1 MLGRLQTF
9 HRASPMPESI
19 NDPKFDCYRGY
30 IELARRNGRDWDFLD
45 SLKRAP
51 EDLDRWFLEQED
63 THFWPRLGVSAEERR
78 TQWQAI
84 VAAKRAAEEMS
95 VAATRPLVIVGVE
108 ESDQHIQVPTVERSA
123 WQRYRAHLCSQGWKA
138 AAIDS
143 IENSALHIL
152 RRMRLN
158 TAERAPVK
166 GLVVGHVQ
174 SGKTANMAGLISMA
188 ADYRWN
194 LFIVLSGTLE
204 NLRIQTRN
212 RLVHDL
218 NHPGNLSW
226 KVVEH
231 PSPTSSPGARAQD
244 MQFHADGRDRHM
256 VVSLKNASRLEALIG
271 WITKHQLGMA
281 QMRIVIIDDEA
292 DQGGINTA
300 KVSKEERSRINR
312 LIVDLVGL
320 PVQSVNYVA
329 YTATPAANFLN
340 EGPGGS
346 LYPEDFIVALQ
357 QSDEHFGPI
366 QIFGQEEA
374 ERTPLGIVQD
384 VSAQDLG
391 VLDALHKGEDS
402 VLPACLGEAL
412 LWFLCCVAA
421 MRQKGV
427 RKPFSMLVHT
437 SAAQRHHAAVEAALR
452 SFLSACCIDLPA
464 FISRCEAVWDARTAD
479 LDPESFRERFPTY
492 GRLADLDDYPRFA
505 DFSQGLIPLV
515 STITAIQLDG
525 DHERTYHDGLH
536 VCVDNC
542 ANNGISDEN
551 EVRRLFY
558 PDPEHS
564 QVPDTATAFV
574 VIGGGTLSRGLTIE
588 NLVST
593 FFLRASAQ
601 ADSLMQMGRWFGYR
615 KGYELL
621 PRIWMPEST
630 REKFEF
636 MTVVEEDL
644 RDDLQ
649 RFMYRGARP
658 SEFGPR
664 VRVHPRASW
673 LRPTAKNRMQS
684 AVTAEYDFSG
694 VNRQTTLF
702 HDGAGAR
709 EIHLDNLARTEAF
722 LAASGTPG
730 KGQGN
735 SLVWR
740 GVGVA
745 EVCAFLREFKFHDAS
760 QFFSEIDPF
769 LEWLHSQAAAAG
781 YSKWNVAVAGSDAAT
796 GRTWQLPGG
805 AVGLISRSRI
815 ATNRSDGAVSIG
827 ALRDPRDL
835 LADAGPAT
843 AEQLKEKL
851 SNSVVDRQ
859 RNERGVG
866 GIPQLLIY
874 LIANNSKSSPS
885 ARATTNGRMRADLGA
900 DADIVGL
907 SLWLPGVSER
917 KTNTNYALRLTV
929 KIPPALLASD
939 DDLEGTGEEDG
950 A

>member
-1 MLGRLQTF
+1 MSDST
-9 HRASPMPESI
+9 
-19 NDPKFDCYRGY
+19 NDPKFDCYRAY
-30 IELARRNGRDWDFLD
+30 IELARRNGKEWDFLEH
-45 SLKRAP
+45 LKRTPA
-51 EDLDRWFLEQED
+51 ELDRWFLDQEE
-63 THFWPRLGVSAEERR
+63 THFWPSLGATSDTRRAQWLVIVSA
-78 TQWQAI
+78 
-84 VAAKRAAEEMS
+84 KKAAEEMS
-95 VAATRPLVIVGVE
+95 VAASRPLVIVGAE
-108 ESDQHIQVPTVERSA
+108 ESEQNIQVPPVEKSA
-123 WQRYRAHLCSQGWKA
+123 WQMYRAHLGLQDWKP

-152 RRMRLN
+152 RRMRLR
-158 TAERAPVK
+158 TADRGAVK

-212 RLVHDL
+212 RLVRDL

-231 PSPTSSPGARAQD
+231 PSPSSPPGARAQE
-244 MQFHADGRDRHM
+244 MQFHAASHDRHL

-271 WITKHQLGMA
+271 WITKHRVGME

-300 KVSKEERSRINR
+300 NVSKEERSRINK
-312 LIVDLVGL
+312 LIVDLVSL

-340 EGPGGS
+340 EGPGDS
-346 LYPEDFIVALQ
+346 LYPEDFIVALP
-357 QSDEHFGPI
+357 QSDEHFGPV
-366 QIFGQEEA
+366 QIFGQPEA
-374 ERTPLGIVQD
+374 GRLPLGIVQD
-384 VSAQDLG
+384 VSMEDLQG
-391 VLDALHKGEDS
+391 LDDLHKGEGTTLPDS
-402 VLPACLGEAL
+402 LGEAV
-412 LWFLCCVAA
+412 LWFMCCVAA
-421 MRQKGV
+421 MRHKGFRRPV
-427 RKPFSMLVHT
+427 SMLVHT
-437 SAAQRHHAAVEAALR
+437 SAAQRHHAAVETALR
-452 SFLSACCIDLPA
+452 AFLLACRADLPS
-464 FISRCEAVWDARTAD
+464 FIAHCQTVWRARTAD
-479 LDPESFRERFPTY
+479 LDPDSFRERFPSY
-492 GRLADLDDYPRFA
+492 GRLAALDAYPSFV
-505 DFSQGLIPLV
+505 DFSGGLAVLV

-564 QVPDTATAFV
+564 QVPDTATAFI

-621 PRIWMPEST
+621 PRIWMPEAT

-636 MTVVEEDL
+636 MTLAEEDL

-664 VRVHPRASW
+664 VRVHPRGSW
-673 LRPTAKNRMQS
+673 LRPTAKGRMQS
-684 AVTAEYDFSG
+684 TVAADYDFSG

-702 HDGAGAR
+702 HDGTGAG
-709 EIHLDNLARTEAF
+709 EIHRRNLSDTEAF
-722 LAASGTPG
+722 LTAAGTPV

-740 GVGVA
+740 NVGVA
-745 EVCAFLREFKFHDAS
+745 AVSAFLGKFRFHGAS
-760 QFFSEIDPF
+760 QFFSEIGPF
-769 LEWLHSQAAAAG
+769 LEWLEGQGAEAG
-781 YSKWNVAVAGSDAAT
+781 YSSWNVVAAGSDPGA
-796 GRTWQLPGG
+796 GRAWQLPGG
-805 AVGLISRSRI
+805 SVGLVSRTRI
-815 ATNRSDGAVSIG
+815 LPGRSDGAVSIG

-835 LADAGPAT
+835 LADAGMGT
-843 AEQLKEKL
+843 AEELKGPL
-851 SNSVVDRQ
+851 NNVDVDRL
-859 RNERGVG
+859 REERGVG

-874 LIANNSKSSPS
+874 LIDRTSTPKGAPRVTKD
-885 ARATTNGRMRADLGA
+885 GRSRWNLGA
-900 DADIVGL
+900 EADIVGL
-907 SLWLPGVSER
+907 SLWLPGVSDR
-917 KTNTNYALRLTV
+917 KTSYAVRLTV
-929 KIPPALLASD
+929 MIPPALLASD
-939 DDLEGTGEEDG
+939 DDLPGTGEEED

>member
-1 MLGRLQTF
+1 M
-9 HRASPMPESI
+9 SNSI
-19 NDPKFDCYRGY
+19 NDPKYDCYRGY
-30 IELARRNGRDWDFLD
+30 IELARRNDKGWDFLEHLNR
-45 SLKRAP
+45 SNA
-51 EDLDRWFLEQED
+51 ELDRWFLDQEE
-63 THFWPRLGVSAEERR
+63 THFWPSLGSSAELRRMQWNAIVSAKK
-78 TQWQAI
+78 I
-84 VAAKRAAEEMS
+84 AEEMS

-108 ESDQHIQVPTVERSA
+108 ETEQNIQVPPVERSA
-123 WQRYRAHLCSQGWKA
+123 WQMYRAHLVRQDWKP

-158 TAERAPVK
+158 TVDAGAVK

-212 RLVHDL
+212 RLVRDL
-218 NHPGNLSW
+218 THPGHLSW
-226 KVVEH
+226 KVIEH
-231 PSPTSSPGARAQD
+231 PSADSPNGARAQD
-244 MQFHADGRDRHM
+244 MQFHAAGHDRHLI
-256 VVSLKNASRLEALIG
+256 VSLKNASRLEALIA
-271 WITKHQLGMA
+271 WITKHRIGME

-300 KVSKEERSRINR
+300 KVTKEERSRINK
-312 LIVDLVGL
+312 LIVRLVGL

-340 EGPGGS
+340 EGPGES
-346 LYPEDFIVALQ
+346 LYPEDFIVALP
-357 QSDEHFGPI
+357 QSDEHFGPV
-366 QIFGQEEA
+366 QIFGQPEA
-374 ERTPLGIVQD
+374 DRLALGIVRNVPPED
-384 VSAQDLG
+384 MD
-391 VLDALHKGEDS
+391 VLDALHKGDGDY
-402 VLPACLGEAL
+402 LPASLGEAV

-421 MRQKGV
+421 MRYRGFRRPV
-427 RKPFSMLVHT
+427 SMLVHT
-437 SAAQRHHAAVEAALR
+437 SAGQRHHAAVETALR
-452 SFLSACCIDLPA
+452 TFLGAASADMPA
-464 FISRCEAVWDARTAD
+464 FVERCRDVWEARAAD
-479 LDPESFRERFPTY
+479 VDVESFGERYPSY
-492 GRLADLDDYPRFA
+492 GRLAELSDYPQFDEFA
-505 DFSQGLIPLV
+505 QGISVLV

-551 EVRRLFY
+551 EIRRLFY
-558 PDPEHS
+558 PDSEHS
-564 QVPDTATAFV
+564 QVPDTATAFI

-630 REKFEF
+630 RRKFEF
-636 MTVVEEDL
+636 MTIAEEDL

-664 VRVHPRASW
+664 VRVHPTASW
-673 LRPTAKNRMQS
+673 LRPTAKNRMQGMV
-684 AVTAEYDFSG
+684 AADYDFSG

-702 HDGAGAR
+702 HDGSDSID
-709 EIHLDNLARTEAF
+709 IHLDNLARTEAF
-722 LAASGTPG
+722 LAASGTPDEG
-730 KGQGN
+730 LNN

-740 GVGVA
+740 DVGVA
-745 EVCAFLREFKFHDAS
+745 EVSAFLGNFRFHGAS
-760 QFFSEIDPF
+760 QFFSEIGPF
-769 LEWLHSQAAAAG
+769 LQWLQAQATEAG
-781 YSKWNVAVAGSDAAT
+781 YNSWNVVVAGSDPGA
-796 GRTWQLPGG
+796 GRAWSLPGG
-805 AVGLISRSRI
+805 SVGLVSRTRI
-815 ATNRSDGAVSIG
+815 LPDRSDGAVSIG

-835 LADAGPAT
+835 LADADSRIS
-843 AEQLKEKL
+843 AELKGGLNNIKVDKL
-851 SNSVVDRQ
+851 RRDG
-859 RNERGVG
+859 GVA

-874 LIANNSKSSPS
+874 LINKDSEPQAA
-885 ARATTNGRMRADLGA
+885 ARDAKNRNGRSRADLRA
-900 DADIVGL
+900 EADIVGL
-907 SLWLPGVSER
+907 SLWLPGVSDR
-917 KTNTNYALRLTV
+917 KASYAVRLTV
-929 KIPPALLASD
+929 KIPAALLASD
-939 DDLEGTGEEDG
+939 DDLPGTSEEDN

>member
-1 MLGRLQTF
+1 MLD
-9 HRASPMPESI
+9 SI
-19 NDPKFDCYRGY
+19 NDPKFDCYRAY
-30 IELARRNGRDWDFLD
+30 IELARRNGKEWEFLEHLNRT
-45 SLKRAP
+45 SG
-51 EDLDRWFLEQED
+51 ELDRWFLDQEE
-63 THFWPRLGVSAEERR
+63 THFWPRLGATADMRR
-78 TQWQAI
+78 TQWLTI

-108 ESDQHIQVPTVERSA
+108 ESEQNIQVPPVERSA
-123 WQRYRAHLCSQGWKA
+123 WQMYRAHLGRQNWKP

-152 RRMRLN
+152 RRMRLS
-158 TAERAPVK
+158 TAERGPVK

-204 NLRIQTRN
+204 NLRLQTRK
-212 RLVHDL
+212 RLVKDL

-231 PSPTSSPGARAQD
+231 PSPSMPPGARAQD
-244 MQFHADGRDRHM
+244 MQFHAAGHDRHL

-271 WITKHQLGMA
+271 WITKHEVGMA

-300 KVSKEERSRINR
+300 NVSKEERSRING
-312 LIVDLVGL
+312 LIVRLVQL

-340 EGPGGS
+340 EGPGES
-346 LYPEDFIVALQ
+346 LYPEDFIVALP
-357 QSDEHFGPI
+357 QSDEHFGPL
-366 QIFGQEEA
+366 QIFGQPEA
-374 ERTPLGIVQD
+374 GRPPLGIVQD
-384 VSAQDLG
+384 VSSEDLE
-391 VLDALHKGEDS
+391 VLDLLHKGEGNS
-402 VLPACLGEAL
+402 LPGAL
-412 LWFLCCVAA
+412 EDAVLWFLCCVAA
-421 MRQKGV
+421 MRHKGI
-427 RKPFSMLVHT
+427 RKPVSMLVHT
-437 SAAQRHHAAVEAALR
+437 SAAQRHHAAVETALR
-452 SFLSACCIDLPA
+452 AFLLACGSDLSVFVA
-464 FISRCEAVWDARTAD
+464 RCEAVWEERTAD
-479 LDPESFRERFPTY
+479 LDRDSFRERFGTY
-492 GRLADLDDYPRFA
+492 GRLAELEDYPPFA
-505 DFSQGLIPLV
+505 DFADGLAVLV
-515 STITAIQLDG
+515 STVTAIQLDE
-525 DHERTYHDGLH
+525 DYERTYHEGLH

-558 PDPEHS
+558 PDAEDS
-564 QVPDTATAFV
+564 RVPDTATAFI

-615 KGYELL
+615 KEYELL
-621 PRIWMPEST
+621 PRIWMPEAT

-636 MTVVEEDL
+636 MTIYEEDL

-664 VRVHPRASW
+664 VRVHPRTSW
-673 LRPTAKNRMQS
+673 LRPTAKGRMQS
-684 AVTAEYDFSG
+684 TVTADYDFSG

-702 HDGAGAR
+702 HDGSGSGKVHER
-709 EIHLDNLARTEAF
+709 NLVQTEAF
-722 LAASGTPG
+722 LATAGTPV
-730 KGQGN
+730 KGNGN

-745 EVCAFLREFKFHDAS
+745 EVITFLRGFRFHDAS
-760 QFFSEIDPF
+760 QFFSEIEPF
-769 LEWLHSQAAAAG
+769 LEWLDSQAAEAG
-781 YSKWNVAVAGSDAAT
+781 YDFWNVVTAGSDPRK
-796 GRTWQLPGG
+796 GRAWQLPGG
-805 AVGLISRSRI
+805 AVGLVSRTRMLPD
-815 ATNRSDGAVSIG
+815 RSDGAVSIG

-835 LADAGPAT
+835 LADAGSAT
-843 AEQLKEKL
+843 AADLKGALNNIK
-851 SNSVVDRQ
+851 VDELRKGS
-859 RNERGVG
+859 GVG
-866 GIPQLLIY
+866 GIPQLLFY
-874 LIANNSKSSPS
+874 LIDRDSKPGDAAREVKEDGS
-885 ARATTNGRMRADLGA
+885 ARGDLA
-900 DADIVGL
+900 AETDIVGL
-907 SLWLPGVSER
+907 SLWLPGVSDR
-917 KTNTNYALRLTV
+917 KTSYAVRLTV
-929 KIPPALLASD
+929 RIPPALLASD
-939 DDLEGTGEEDG
+939 DDLPGTGEEGD

>member
-1 MLGRLQTF
+1 
-9 HRASPMPESI
+9 MPDSI
-19 NDPKFDCYRGY
+19 TAPKFDCYRAY
-30 IELARRNGRDWDFLD
+30 IELARRNDRDWEFLEHLKRTPEELDKWFLD
-45 SLKRAP
+45 
-51 EDLDRWFLEQED
+51 QEE
-63 THFWPRLGVSAEERR
+63 THFWPRLGSSSDARR
-78 TQWQAI
+78 TKWLAI
-84 VAAKRAAEEMS
+84 VAAKKAAEEMS
-95 VAATRPLVIVGVE
+95 VAATRPLVIVGAE
-108 ESDQHIQVPTVERSA
+108 ESEQNIQVPPVERSA
-123 WQRYRAHLCSQGWKA
+123 WQMYRAHLSRQDWKP

-158 TAERAPVK
+158 TVGRGAVK

-212 RLVHDL
+212 RLVRDL
-218 NHPGNLSW
+218 SHPGNLSW

-231 PSPTSSPGARAQD
+231 PSSSSAPGARAQD
-244 MQFHADGRDRHM
+244 MQFHATGHDRHL
-256 VVSLKNASRLEALIG
+256 VVSLKNASRLEALIS
-271 WITKHQLGMA
+271 WITKHQIGME

-300 KVSKEERSRINR
+300 KVSKEERSRINK
-312 LIVDLVGL
+312 LIVDLVRL
-320 PVQSVNYVA
+320 PVQSINYVA
-329 YTATPAANFLN
+329 YTATPTANFLN
-340 EGPGGS
+340 EGPGDS
-346 LYPEDFIVALQ
+346 LYPEDFIAALP
-357 QSDEHFGPI
+357 QSDEHFGPV
-366 QIFGQEEA
+366 QIFGLPEA
-374 ERTPLGIVQD
+374 DRLPLGIVRD
-384 VSAQDLG
+384 VSLQDLQI
-391 VLDALHKGEDS
+391 LDALHKDEGSILPDS
-402 VLPACLGEAL
+402 LCEAV

-421 MRQKGV
+421 MRHKGF
-427 RKPFSMLVHT
+427 RRPISMLVHT

-452 SFLSACCIDLPA
+452 AFLRTCSADQSSFFA
-464 FISRCEAVWDARTAD
+464 RCQEVWQARTSD
-479 LDPESFRERFPTY
+479 LDEDSFHERFPSY
-492 GRLADLDDYPRFA
+492 GRLAELDDYPPFA
-505 DFSQGLIPLV
+505 DFAYGLAVLV
-515 STITAIQLDG
+515 STITGIQLDG
-525 DHERTYHDGLH
+525 DHERSYHEGLH

-564 QVPDTATAFV
+564 QVPDTATAFI

-621 PRIWMPEST
+621 PRIWMPKAT

-636 MTVVEEDL
+636 MTVAEEDL

-664 VRVHPRASW
+664 VRVHPRTSW
-673 LRPTAKNRMQS
+673 LRPTAKNRMQCTV
-684 AVTAEYDFSG
+684 AADFDFSG

-702 HDGAGAR
+702 HDGVGSG
-709 EIHLDNLARTEAF
+709 EIHQDNLTLTETF
-722 LAASGTPG
+722 LATEGTPV

-740 GVGVA
+740 DVGVA
-745 EVCAFLREFKFHDAS
+745 AVSDFLRDFRFHDAS
-760 QFFSEIDPF
+760 QFFSEIGPF
-769 LEWLHSQAAAAG
+769 LQWLDSQAVEAG
-781 YSKWNVAVAGSDAAT
+781 YSLWNVVVAGSDPGAGPA
-796 GRTWQLPGG
+796 WQLPGG
-805 AVGLISRSRI
+805 AVGLVSRTRLLPD
-815 ATNRSDGAVSIG
+815 RSDGAVSIG

-835 LADAGPAT
+835 LADAGT
-843 AEQLKEKL
+843 GAEAELKGPLNNLE
-851 SNSVVDRQ
+851 VDRL
-859 RNERGVG
+859 RDERGVG
-866 GIPQLLIY
+866 GIPQLLVY
-874 LIANNSKSSPS
+874 LVEKNSTPRAS
-885 ARATTNGRMRADLGA
+885 ARVTKNGRTRGKLGA
-900 DADIVGL
+900 EADIVGL
-907 SLWLPGVSER
+907 SLWLPGVSDR
-917 KTNTNYALRLTV
+917 KTSYAVRLTV
-929 KIPPALLASD
+929 RISPALLASE
-939 DDLEGTGEEDG
+939 DDLPGTGEEDG
-950 A
+950 L

>member
-1 MLGRLQTF
+1 
-9 HRASPMPESI
+9 MPDNI
-19 NDPKFDCYRGY
+19 NEPKFDCYRAY
-30 IELARRNGRDWDFLD
+30 IELARRNGKDWEFLEH
-45 SLKRAP
+45 LNRAP
-51 EDLDRWFLEQED
+51 DDLDRWFLDQEE
-63 THFWPRLGVSAEERR
+63 THFWPRLASTPDERR
-78 TQWQAI
+78 ARWLTI
-84 VAAKRAAEEMS
+84 VAAKKSAEEMS
-95 VAATRPLVIVGVE
+95 VAANRPLVIVGAE
-108 ESDQHIQVPTVERSA
+108 ESEQNIQVPPVERSA
-123 WQRYRAHLCSQGWKA
+123 WQMYRAHLDRQGWKK

-152 RRMRLN
+152 RRMRLS
-158 TAERAPVK
+158 TANRGAVK

-204 NLRIQTRN
+204 NLRIQTRH
-212 RLVHDL
+212 RLVRDL

-226 KVVEH
+226 KVIEH
-231 PSPTSSPGARAQD
+231 PSSTMSVGARAQD
-244 MQFHADGRDRHM
+244 MQFHATSHDRHLI
-256 VVSLKNASRLEALIG
+256 VSLKNASRLEALIG
-271 WITKHQLGMA
+271 WITKHRVGME

-300 KVSKEERSRINR
+300 NVSRDERSRINQ
-312 LIVDLVGL
+312 LIVDLVRL

-340 EGPGGS
+340 EGPGES
-346 LYPEDFIVALQ
+346 LYPEDFIVALP
-357 QSDEHFGPI
+357 QSDEHFGPV
-366 QIFGQEEA
+366 QIFGHPEA
-374 ERTPLGIVQD
+374 DRLALGIVQD
-384 VSAQDLG
+384 VSSQDLELLG
-391 VLDALHKGEDS
+391 ELHEEEGGT
-402 VLPACLGEAL
+402 LPAALGEAV

-421 MRQKGV
+421 MRHKGFRRPV
-427 RKPFSMLVHT
+427 SMLVHT
-437 SAAQRHHAAVEAALR
+437 SAAQRHHAAVERALR
-452 SFLSACCIDLPA
+452 AFLCACKADLPA
-464 FISRCEAVWDARTAD
+464 FVARCQAVWDARTAD
-479 LDPESFRERFPTY
+479 LDPASFGERFPSY
-492 GRLADLDDYPRFA
+492 GRLGELEDYPAFA
-505 DFSQGLIPLV
+505 DFSKGLDVLV

-525 DHERTYHDGLH
+525 DQERTYHEGLH

-551 EVRRLFY
+551 ELRRLFY

-564 QVPDTATAFV
+564 PVPDTATAFI

-621 PRIWMPEST
+621 PRIWMPEAT

-636 MTVVEEDL
+636 MTIAEEEL

-664 VRVHPRASW
+664 VRVHPRVSW

-684 AVTAEYDFSG
+684 TVTADYDFSG

-702 HDGAGAR
+702 HDGLGSGA
-709 EIHLDNLARTEAF
+709 IHLDNLARTEDF
-722 LAASGTPG
+722 LRGEGAPE

-740 GVGVA
+740 DVSVA
-745 EVCAFLREFKFHDAS
+745 RVITFLREFRFHNAS
-760 QFFSEIDPF
+760 QFFSEIGPF
-769 LEWLHSQAAAAG
+769 LQWLESQADEAG
-781 YSKWNVAVAGSDAAT
+781 YGSWNVVVAGSDPGS
-796 GRTWQLPGG
+796 GRAWELQGG
-805 AVGLISRSRI
+805 AVGLVSRTRI
-815 ATNRSDGAVSIG
+815 LPERSDGAVSIG

-835 LADAGPAT
+835 LADAGAGT
-843 AEQLKEKL
+843 AAELKGPL
-851 SNSVVDRQ
+851 NNVDVDRL
-859 RNERGVG
+859 RAERGVG
-866 GIPQLLIY
+866 GIPQMLVY
-874 LIANNSKSSPS
+874 LIDRNSTPRTAARTTKDGRSRAKLS
-885 ARATTNGRMRADLGA
+885 AE
-900 DADIVGL
+900 ADIVGL
-907 SLWLPGVSER
+907 SLWLPGVSDR
-917 KTNTNYALRLTV
+917 RSSYALRLTV
-929 KIPPALLASD
+929 SIPPALLASD
-939 DDLEGTGEEDG
+939 DDLPGTGDEDG